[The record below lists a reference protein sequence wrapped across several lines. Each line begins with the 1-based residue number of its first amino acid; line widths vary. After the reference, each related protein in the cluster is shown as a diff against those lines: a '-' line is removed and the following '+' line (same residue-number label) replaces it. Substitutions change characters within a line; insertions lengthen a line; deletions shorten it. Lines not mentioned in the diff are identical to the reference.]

1 MKRQKNRSN
10 NRLLIAFA
18 AGAIILLGLLM
29 TPSARLTRTV
39 TANSSEAE
47 SLFVSRGVQSMVA
60 PQDKVAPWVFEH
72 TADGGVAE
80 FLVVLNEQA
89 DLSGAEALK
98 TKEEKGRY
106 VYETL
111 LRKAQE
117 TQAPMLDWLKK
128 SGIEHR
134 SYYLVNLIWVKGNQE
149 AALALAARPE
159 VSRVEGNPAI
169 RNVAEQPAASE
180 RNLAEAPAVVE
191 PGVNFIRAPEVWALG
206 YTGQG
211 IVIGAADTGYRWDHS
226 AIKNQYRGWN
236 GAVADHNY
244 NWHDSVHTGG
254 GSCGPNALA
263 PCDDNGH
270 GTHTAGTAVGDDGAG
285 NQVGVAPGA
294 KWIGC
299 RNMNQGVGT
308 PATYIECFEFFLAPY
323 PVGGTPA
330 QGDPLRAP
338 DVTTNSWSCP
348 PSEGC
353 SANTLQAAVEAQ
365 RAAGI
370 VTVVAAG
377 NEGSACSTV
386 ADPPGIYDA
395 AYSVGAVSSS
405 TGVIASFSSRG
416 PVTVDGSN
424 RVKPD
429 ITAPGVSVRSATR
442 TSTTSYGSLS
452 GTSMATPH
460 VAGAVALLM
469 SAQNTLRDQVTN
481 VEGHLDDTA
490 VRVASTLCGSTGFPN
505 NTYGF
510 GRLDIKSAVDLAKT
524 TLSPLNQ
531 NFQAV
536 GGGGSATVDAP
547 TASVPWTATSNASW
561 ITNVS
566 PASGTGDATV
576 NFQVA
581 PNTGDRVRRGT
592 ITIARK
598 VVQVVQFGSGAPI
611 AVFRPEE
618 GNWYVR
624 NLSGGSL
631 VVQNWGLSTDKLV
644 PGDYD
649 GDGRTDLAVFRGNE
663 GNWYIVQSSTGTPLI
678 VNWGNATDK
687 PAPGDYDGDG
697 KTDQAVFREA
707 EGNWYIKMS
716 TGGSTVR
723 GWGSTGDKPVPG
735 DYDGDGRADIAVFR
749 GTEGNW
755 YIINSS
761 NNTAS
766 VRNWGMGGDRPVA
779 ADYDGDGK
787 TDIAVYRGAEGNWY
801 IVNSQTNT
809 ATIRNWGNSDDRPV
823 PSDYDGDGRADIA
836 VFRSSEGNWYIILST
851 TGAGTIINFGAGNDV
866 PISSTFVPE

>member
-1 MKRQKNRSN
+1 
-10 NRLLIAFA
+10 
-18 AGAIILLGLLM
+18 
-29 TPSARLTRTV
+29 
-39 TANSSEAE
+39 
-47 SLFVSRGVQSMVA
+47 MVA